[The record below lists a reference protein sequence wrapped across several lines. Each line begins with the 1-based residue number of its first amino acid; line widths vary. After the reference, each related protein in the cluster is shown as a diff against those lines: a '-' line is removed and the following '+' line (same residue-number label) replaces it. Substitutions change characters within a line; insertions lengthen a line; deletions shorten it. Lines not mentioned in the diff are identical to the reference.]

1 MAGISLRAGSTLTL
15 NCVKKDSSGV
25 EENVASVTVTATFAE
40 SSTGKTLATGSVNK
54 TGGGAF
60 TITLSAT
67 TTDSIGPAGMTCTIK
82 YVYPSGAVDI
92 VRGFP
97 VELTR

>member
-25 EENVASVTVTATFAE
+25 EESVAAVAVTATFTE
-40 SSTGKTLATGSVNK
+40 SSTGKTLATGSINK
-54 TGGGAF
+54 TGGGQF
-60 TITLSAT
+60 VITLSAT
-67 TTDSIGPAGMTCTIK
+67 TTENIGPAGMVCTIK
-82 YVYPSGAVDI
+82 YVYSSGAVDI